1 MDQIEN
7 SAELYQFNPIRVET
21 VLSRFP
27 VHRLAKRG
35 KIEIEISEKDEL
47 GEEKTSWEVTYNSK
61 YGQPGALAYKVDTLI
76 VNRRIDECP
85 RPVPEVI
92 RLGSLKEL
100 GNELGLWDSGKNRSD
115 IKRAL
120 NQNAGATI
128 NAKKSYK
135 GADGVERTIEISD
148 TRYGVIFTGKR
159 FPDGGKADAVYLI
172 LHRAYREMINTA
184 PLRPLDYD
192 YLKDLAPGPQRLYEL
207 LSYQI
212 FAALKNNRPRAKLL
226 YSYFCARAPM
236 TRYFDYDH
244 VKKQM
249 YKLHVPHKKSGYI
262 SDVEIREVR
271 DDEGHPDWEMLYT
284 PGRRA
289 KAEFR
294 ELKSSRRGLEAMLPE
309 REAFN
314 VARPVLALA
323 GGTASDKQTDTEIEA
338 LVAELVG
345 HKVSEKKARELVAS
359 KPETV
364 RLQLRAIPYLPES
377 QGKRNFAG
385 RLVAAIENDYAL
397 PQPLIEAIER
407 ERREKTSKASASKV
421 AACPYCREF
430 NGLWYPHGFGGPVRR
445 CTHDP
450 EIEESVKG
458 KASTSKRKQ

>member
-1 MDQIEN
+1 MDQVEN
-7 SAELYQFNPIRVET
+7 TPELYQFNPIRVET

-27 VHRLAKRG
+27 VHRLAKKG
-35 KIEIEISEKDEL
+35 KIEIEISEKDES
-47 GEEKTSWEVTYNSK
+47 GEVKTSWEVTYNSK
-61 YGQPGALAYKVDTLI
+61 HGQPGALAYKVDTLI
-76 VNRRIDECP
+76 VNRRIDESP
-85 RPVPEVI
+85 RPVPEI
-92 RLGSLKEL
+92 LRLGSLKEL
-100 GNELGLWDSGKNRSD
+100 GTELGLWDSGKNRSD

-159 FPDGGKADAVYLI
+159 FPDGSKADAVYLI
-172 LHRAYREMINTA
+172 LHRAFREMINTA
-184 PLRPLDYD
+184 PLRPLDYA

-236 TRYFDYDH
+236 TRYFDHDH

-249 YKLHVPHKKSGYI
+249 YKLHAPHKQSGYI
-262 SDVEIREVR
+262 LDVELREFR
-271 DDEGHPDWEMLYT
+271 GPDNNPDWEMLYT

-294 ELKSSRRGLEAMLPE
+294 ELKNSRRGLEAMFPE
-309 REAFN
+309 QEAERIVRPFASAPASI
-314 VARPVLALA
+314 VASNAP
-323 GGTASDKQTDTEIEA
+323 SDSEFEA
-338 LVAELVG
+338 LVAQLVG

-364 RLQLRAIPYLPES
+364 SLQLRALPFLPHG

-385 RLVAAIENDYAL
+385 RLVSAIENDYAL
-397 PQPLIEAIER
+397 PQALVDSLEK
-407 ERREKTSKASASKV
+407 ERREKTLKTSAAQVKG
-421 AACPYCREF
+421 CTYCREF
-430 NGLWYPHGFGGPVRR
+430 NGIWYPEGFGGPVRR

-450 EIEESVKG
+450 AKEERC
-458 KASTSKRKQ
+458 RKK

>member
-35 KIEIEISEKDEL
+35 KIEIEISEKDEV
-47 GEEKTSWEVTYNSK
+47 GEVKTSWEVTYNSK

-76 VNRRIDECP
+76 VNRRIDEHP
-85 RPVPEVI
+85 RPIPEVI

-100 GNELGLWDSGKNRSD
+100 GHELGLWDSGKNRSD

-135 GADGVERTIEISD
+135 GADGIERTIEISD

-207 LSYQI
+207 LSYQM

-226 YSYFCARAPM
+226 YSFFCARAPM

-262 SDVEIREVR
+262 SEVEIREVR
-271 DDEGHPDWEMLYT
+271 DDQGQPDWEMLYT

-294 ELKSSRRGLEAMLPE
+294 ELKSSRRGLEASLPE
-309 REAFN
+309 REAFKS
-314 VARPVLALA
+314 ARPALA
-323 GGTASDKQTDTEIEA
+323 PAGVNASQEQPDHKFEA
-338 LVAELVG
+338 LVAQLVG
-345 HKVSEKKARELVAS
+345 HKVSEKKARELVAL

-364 RLQLRAIPYLPES
+364 NLQLRAIPYLPES

-397 PQPLIEAIER
+397 PEPLAEILES
-407 ERREKTSKASASKV
+407 ERRENALKASASKIKN
-421 AACPYCREF
+421 CSYCSQY
-430 NGLWYPHGFGGPVRR
+430 NGVWYPKGFGGPVRR

-450 EIEESVKG
+450 KVEEKIRQTVPN
-458 KASTSKRKQ
+458 R

>member
-35 KIEIEISEKDEL
+35 KIDIEISEKDEL
-47 GEEKTSWEVTYNSK
+47 GEVNTSWEVTYNSK
-61 YGQPGALAYKVDTLI
+61 HGQPGALAYKVDTLI
-76 VNRRIDECP
+76 VNRRIDEHP
-85 RPVPEVI
+85 KPVPEII

-135 GADGVERTIEISD
+135 GADGIERTIEISD

-172 LHRAYREMINTA
+172 LHRAYRDMINTA

-262 SDVEIREVR
+262 SEVEIREIR
-271 DDEGHPDWEMLYT
+271 DDEGQPDWEMLYT

-294 ELKSSRRGLEAMLPE
+294 ELRSSRRGLEAMLPE
-309 REAFN
+309 REAFK
-314 VARPVLALA
+314 VTRPALA
-323 GGTASDKQTDTEIEA
+323 PAGVTASDEPSEPEFEA
-338 LVAELVG
+338 LVAQLVG

-364 RLQLRAIPYLPES
+364 SLQLRAIPYLPES
-377 QGKRNFAG
+377 QGKKNFAG

-397 PQPLIEAIER
+397 PQSLVDSLER
-407 ERREKTSKASASKV
+407 ERREKTLKASAAKV
-421 AACPYCREF
+421 ESCQYCREF
-430 NGLWYPHGFGGPVRR
+430 NGMWYPQGFGGPVRR

-450 EIEESVKG
+450 AKEEQY
-458 KASTSKRKQ
+458 RKK